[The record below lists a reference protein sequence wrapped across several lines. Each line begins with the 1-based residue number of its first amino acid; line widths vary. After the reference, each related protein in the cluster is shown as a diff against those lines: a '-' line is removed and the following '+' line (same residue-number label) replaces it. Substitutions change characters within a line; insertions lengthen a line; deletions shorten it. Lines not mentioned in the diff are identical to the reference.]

1 MVHAYNRSREAV
13 KSIALG
19 VDTERRGRW
28 IARVRL
34 SLLKVEKRA
43 AGSPLANTP
52 APNRQTAF
60 SHAPH
65 YIQTTRLHYVLARHV
80 PSALLKFN
88 NV

>member
-19 VDTERRGRW
+19 VDRERRGRW

-65 YIQTTRLHYVLARHV
+65 YIQTNLRDFIMSSQDTF
-80 PSALLKFN
+80 PLLY
-88 NV
+88 